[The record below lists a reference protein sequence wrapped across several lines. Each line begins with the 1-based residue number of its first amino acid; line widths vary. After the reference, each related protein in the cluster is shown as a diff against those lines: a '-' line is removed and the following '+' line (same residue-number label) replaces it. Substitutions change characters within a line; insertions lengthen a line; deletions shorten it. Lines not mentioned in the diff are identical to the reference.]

1 MRNLIHFY
9 RNWGMGAAFLG
20 MTLVPVTAEAR
31 ILVLYATQPGITLEA
46 MRAAAASLNASL
58 DNGPSVK
65 ASGIGFKV
73 SEGNVLSADLSP
85 GASSRTYVWSDGP
98 IVMGKGFRSSPGT
111 VFDNPLAQTRRA
123 EKGKIAPSLASSI
136 PTAFADARI
145 RGKSLLVSYS
155 LASAGPVQ
163 IQAYGLKGQLLGQW
177 KLEESSSGRFEKTL
191 NFQAGVSQ
199 NSPIFV
205 RWSQNGVH
213 FTKRATQL
221 KPR

>member
-85 GASSRTYVWSDGP
+85 GASSMTYVWSDGP

-111 VFDNPLAQTRRA
+111 VFDN
-123 EKGKIAPSLASSI
+123 
-136 PTAFADARI
+136 
-145 RGKSLLVSYS
+145 
-155 LASAGPVQ
+155 
-163 IQAYGLKGQLLGQW
+163 
-177 KLEESSSGRFEKTL
+177 
-191 NFQAGVSQ
+191 
-199 NSPIFV
+199 
-205 RWSQNGVH
+205 
-213 FTKRATQL
+213 
-221 KPR
+221 